1 MASRQSYRCPD
12 AIFTIKSIQHLS
24 SRLNK
29 EIYILFVDL
38 TAAYDWC
45 VRKCLFQT
53 IYNRI
58 DPSDK
63 PTQTCI
69 RIIEELYKKTLS
81 CMKGETN
88 FFETTSGV
96 RQGGPESPNLF
107 NLYLD
112 YIMRIY
118 NDSAKKLDLGISFT
132 YRIRDQAGERADKH
146 RYRVIG
152 YYPWLG
158 YADDLAIT
166 AETDVKLQK
175 AADLLNNLFYKF
187 GLTISIDKTKS
198 IILNHQS
205 ENYPETIITI
215 DNKNISNVKDLDKIL

>member
-1 MASRQSYRCPD
+1 MVVGDLWRKTSITPLYKNTGSRKECKNYRSLSIGSSYLKLAMSIVLERIRPWYNKQLLLNQNGFQQSYGCPD

-45 VRKCLFQT
+45 VRKWLFQT

-88 FFETTSGV
+88 FFETTSGL
-96 RQGGPESPNLF
+96 RQGGP
-107 NLYLD
+107 
-112 YIMRIY
+112 
-118 NDSAKKLDLGISFT
+118 
-132 YRIRDQAGERADKH
+132 
-146 RYRVIG
+146 
-152 YYPWLG
+152 
-158 YADDLAIT
+158 
-166 AETDVKLQK
+166 
-175 AADLLNNLFYKF
+175 
-187 GLTISIDKTKS
+187 
-198 IILNHQS
+198 
-205 ENYPETIITI
+205 
-215 DNKNISNVKDLDKIL
+215 